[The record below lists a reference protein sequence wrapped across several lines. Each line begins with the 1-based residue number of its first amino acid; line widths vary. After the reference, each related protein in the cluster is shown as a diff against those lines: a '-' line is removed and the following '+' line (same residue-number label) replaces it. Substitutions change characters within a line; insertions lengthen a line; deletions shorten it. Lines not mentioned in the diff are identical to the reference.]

1 MEQQKVRFLYPRCA
15 RAGTANFVVG
25 FARADA
31 SVLTEE
37 GDGFQSQ
44 GLRFLERQQDVLG
57 LTAGAEYHQAVA
69 RAAEGFH
76 LPFEYAVELV
86 VVADSSQVSA
96 MRVQA

>member
-1 MEQQKVRFLYPRCA
+1 MEQQQVRFLYPCGGL
-15 RAGTANFVVG
+15 AGNANFVVG

-57 LTAGAEYHQAVA
+57 LTAGAEYH
-69 RAAEGFH
+69 
-76 LPFEYAVELV
+76 
-86 VVADSSQVSA
+86 
-96 MRVQA
+96 